1 VIDGNG
7 TAIRLELVANVTNAG
22 LIEGT
27 TSQGLFIDSATL
39 INSGT
44 IAALGTSASVVITN
58 ETVINSNPKALI
70 LASGNGAQV
79 KLVGETIV
87 GGTLKTSAGGTIAA
101 QFGAVSGVTIAAS
114 SLIEVNNVIFSG
126 GTIGAGAVVETSGG
140 NVVVS
145 GTVSNGGTLFAN
157 SAGDQVSITLGAVV
171 NGGVALI
178 NNGIVKIA
186 GSIGESVKFLPLGEG
201 GLAIAD
207 KADQT
212 SALQRQGV
220 RIWRWGPLKQRAVHQ
235 PAVRNLQPECIVE
248 LRFR

>member
-1 VIDGNG
+1 MKPSSI
-7 TAIRLELVANVTNAG
+7 AIRRL
-22 LIEGT
+22 
-27 TSQGLFIDSATL
+27 
-39 INSGT
+39 
-44 IAALGTSASVVITN
+44 
-58 ETVINSNPKALI
+58 LI

-87 GGTLKTSAGGTIAA
+87 GGTLKTSAGGTSAA

-126 GTIGAGAVVETSGG
+126 GTIGAGAVVESSGG

-186 GSIGESVKFLPLGEG
+186 GSSGESVKFSPSEKAGSQLRIRRTKPVPSAAGCPD
-201 GLAIAD
+201 LAVGTT
-207 KADQT
+207 QT
-212 SALQRQGV
+212 TCSSSTCR
-220 RIWRWGPLKQRAVHQ
+220 P
-235 PAVRNLQPECIVE
+235 
-248 LRFR
+248 